1 MPLMLTEM
9 VKEGRRGVQSSS
21 SSGMEVK
28 VKELGVKAL
37 IVKTPKLGYELLL
50 GTALNAPTIR
60 LVLLS
65 AFTQVQNPEQDP
77 YAGF

>member
-9 VKEGRRGVQSSS
+9 VKEGRRGVQISS

-28 VKELGVKAL
+28 AKELGVKAL
-37 IVKTPKLGYELLL
+37 IVKTPKLAYELLL
-50 GTALNAPTIR
+50 GTARNAPTIR

-65 AFTQVQNPEQDP
+65 TFTPVQNPEQDP
-77 YAGF
+77 